1 MHVSC
6 SVLLAADCSKQKF
19 CPPSSGPRDCLS
31 NCAVVVFILCSLMKM
46 KAMQVISLTLL
57 SVLAASAQILKFGK
71 CPKPAVQANFDAT
84 KYIGRWYEIQK
95 LPTAFQKGECGT
107 ATYSLKSPGVIG
119 VLNRELLNDGT
130 TNSIVGSAKAK
141 NPAEP
146 AKLEVSFFE
155 TSPPGPY
162 WVLSSDYEGHSLV
175 YGCTDFGLFRMEF
188 SWILSREPT
197 LSEKTIEQLHGI
209 LSSNGVNVD
218 KMVPTNQDADYCTA
232 MIQ

>member
-1 MHVSC
+1 MAKLQVHRSIKDHQNLNVPHTGIW
-6 SVLLAADCSKQKF
+6 LHTDC
-19 CPPSSGPRDCLS
+19 G
-31 NCAVVVFILCSLMKM
+31 AKM
-46 KAMQVISLTLL
+46 KAIQVISLTLL
-57 SVLAASAQILKFGK
+57 CVLAANAQLLKFGK
-71 CPKPAVQANFDAT
+71 CPKLDVQANFDAT
-84 KYIGRWYEIQK
+84 RYIGRWYEIKK

-119 VLNRELLNDGT
+119 VLNRELLDDGT

-141 NPAEP
+141 DPAEP

-188 SWILSREPT
+188 AWILSREPT
-197 LSEKTIEQLHGI
+197 LSEETTEQLHGI
-209 LSSNGVNVD
+209 LSAAGVNVNKLVATIQD
-218 KMVPTNQDADYCTA
+218 PTYCSA
-232 MIQ
+232 MTQ

>member
-1 MHVSC
+1 
-6 SVLLAADCSKQKF
+6 
-19 CPPSSGPRDCLS
+19 
-31 NCAVVVFILCSLMKM
+31 M

-57 SVLAASAQILKFGK
+57 SVLAASAQIFKFGK
-71 CPKPAVQANFDAT
+71 CPKPDVQANFDAT
-84 KYIGRWYEIQK
+84 RYVGRWYEIMK

-107 ATYSLKSPGVIG
+107 ATYSLKSPGVVG

-130 TNSIVGSAKAK
+130 TNAIAGSAKAK

-155 TSPPGPY
+155 NSPPGPY
-162 WVLSSDYEGHSLV
+162 WVLSTDYEGHSLV
-175 YGCTDFGLFRMEF
+175 YGCSDFGLFRMEF

-197 LSEKTIEQLHGI
+197 LSEEAVEELHSI
-209 LSSNGVNVD
+209 LSSIGVNVA
-218 KMVPTNQDADYCTA
+218 KMASTDQDAEYCSA

>member
-1 MHVSC
+1 
-6 SVLLAADCSKQKF
+6 
-19 CPPSSGPRDCLS
+19 
-31 NCAVVVFILCSLMKM
+31 M

-71 CPKPAVQANFDAT
+71 CPKPAVQANFDVT
-84 KYIGRWYEIQK
+84 RYTGKWYEIQK

-107 ATYSLKSPGVIG
+107 ATYSPKSPGVIR
-119 VLNRELLNDGT
+119 VLNSELLDDGT
-130 TNSIVGSAKAK
+130 INSIVGSAKVK

-197 LSEKTIEQLHGI
+197 LSEETVEELHSI
-209 LSSNGVNVD
+209 LSSIGVNVD
-218 KMVPTNQDADYCTA
+218 KMVATNQDETYCSA
-232 MIQ
+232 MSQ